1 MVYMYSANIQTLSHY
16 NKRHD
21 MKDRLVFNTMT
32 EDYENTESFCS
43 FAFWNFLNPI
53 FRNSKWKK
61 VSKTKL

>member
-53 FRNSKWKK
+53 F
-61 VSKTKL
+61 